1 MTNVETEAH
10 IEALQRDGKLLAAA
24 SARAGLDV
32 GVPPCPGWR
41 VRDVVKHTGHV
52 HRWAGTHVLEERPE
66 RVPAGSEEELLSSG
80 PADDELLD
88 WFIEGHERLVGA
100 LRSADPE
107 MRCWTFLAAPS
118 PRAFWARRQAHETA
132 IHRSDAESALGPIS
146 PFDPAFASDGI
157 DELVMGFAPT
167 PRAKVR
173 LPERRVI
180 QVEATDAGGRWLLG
194 LGPDGVDSA
203 RGAGPHDCRLAGT
216 ASDLY
221 LFLWN
226 RMGLETSG
234 IQATGATK
242 LLALWRDDV
251 RVRW

>member
-1 MTNVETEAH
+1 MTNVETETH
-10 IEALQRDGKLLAAA
+10 IDALERDGELLAAA

-32 GVPPCPGWR
+32 DVPPCPGWR

-52 HRWAGTHVLEERPE
+52 HRWAGTHVLEQRAEAL
-66 RVPAGSEEELLSSG
+66 PAGSEEELLSGG
-80 PADDELLD
+80 PPDDELFE
-88 WFIEGHERLVGA
+88 WFAEGHERLVGA

-107 MRCWTFLAAPS
+107 MRCWTFLEAPS

-132 IHRSDAESALGPIS
+132 IHRSDAESALGPVT
-146 PFDPAFASDGI
+146 PFEPAFASDGI

-167 PRAKVR
+167 RRAKVR

-180 QVEATDAGGRWLLG
+180 QVDATDAGDRWMIG

-203 RGAGPHDCRLAGT
+203 RGVGPHDCGLAGT
-216 ASDLY
+216 ASELY
-221 LFLWN
+221 LVLWN
-226 RMGLETSG
+226 RTDLGGSG
-234 IQATGATK
+234 VEATGATE
-242 LLALWRDDV
+242 LVALWRDGL